1 MWDDKFWSYLS
12 DRLIGTN
19 FTLMYEKIKI
29 SVKYEIDLVKYEIDL
44 LKYEI
49 DLVKY
54 EIDWVKYEIDLV
66 KYEIDLV
73 KYEIDSVKYEIDS
86 VKYEIDSVNYHWLV
100 FLFKLQNRK
109 LFSMTVMFLNRKE
122 SDRSLIHCDNMW
134 KVDRRSANKWRKGW
148 FMIHLYHYN
157 YS

>member
-12 DRLIGTN
+12 DRFLGTN
-19 FTLMYEKIKI
+19 FTVMYEKIKI
-29 SVKYEIDLVKYEIDL
+29 SVKYKIDL

-66 KYEIDLV
+66 NYEIDLV
-73 KYEIDSVKYEIDS
+73 KYEIDL

-100 FLFKLQNRK
+100 FLFKLQ
-109 LFSMTVMFLNRKE
+109 E
-122 SDRSLIHCDNMW
+122 
-134 KVDRRSANKWRKGW
+134 
-148 FMIHLYHYN
+148 
-157 YS
+157 